1 MDPTKI
7 GPLQDGTGATSI
19 GRIGFAFCLGLAGL
33 VVLVQIVAPF
43 FQVQSDNTALV
54 ALLLG
59 TAFAG
64 KVGQSFAEGQSP
76 K

>member
-19 GRIGFAFCLGLAGL
+19 GRIGFAFCLVLAGL
-33 VVLVQIVAPF
+33 AVLVQVFSPF
-43 FQVQSDNTALV
+43 LGVTSDNTTLIAI
-54 ALLLG
+54 LLG

-64 KVGQSFAEGQSP
+64 KVGQSFAEGQSA

>member
-1 MDPTKI
+1 MDPKEI
-7 GPLQDGTGATSI
+7 GPFQDGTGAISI
-19 GRIGFAFCLGLAGL
+19 GRIGFAFCLSLAGL
-33 VVLVQIVAPF
+33 AALVQIFAPLF
-43 FQVQSDNTALV
+43 GAAADHTALI